1 MDKQTMR
8 ETLSDALSILQEAN
22 YEASDE
28 NTNNNAEKL
37 QEIVWKLEEIID
49 ELE

>member
-1 MDKQTMR
+1 MDKQTMP
-8 ETLSDALSILQEAN
+8 ENLSDALSILQEAN

-28 NTNNNAEKL
+28 NTNNNAQKL
-37 QEIVWKLEEIID
+37 QENVWKLEEIVD